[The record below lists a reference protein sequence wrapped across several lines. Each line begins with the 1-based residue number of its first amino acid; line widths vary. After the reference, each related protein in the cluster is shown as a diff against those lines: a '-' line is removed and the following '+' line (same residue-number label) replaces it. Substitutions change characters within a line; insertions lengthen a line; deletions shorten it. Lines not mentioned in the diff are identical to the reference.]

1 MKALTPAEVESYRQD
16 GFLFPFPALSEDERA
31 ECLAG
36 LDRYESWLGM
46 PVPKAD
52 LRWRTQPHALLP
64 WYAKLARHPRILDVV
79 EDVIGPDILVWTA
92 TFFIKE
98 AQSPTFAAWHQ
109 DSTYFGLTPYDQV
122 TAWVALTDASE
133 EAGCMEV
140 LSAHGQPRQMY
151 HAPLRLENSINRAG
165 QTIMEPLDENEA
177 TAMQLA
183 AGSFSLHHT
192 LCVHRS
198 APNRASHRRVG
209 LGINYIPAHVKPTA
223 PFRMS
228 AMLARG
234 TDRWGHF
241 DLYDPP
247 TIEFDTERHDLV
259 YNRYAENYREQVKRH
274 EHAFAPESAPA

>member
-1 MKALTPAEVESYRQD
+1 MKALTAAQVESYRHN
-16 GFLFPFPALSEDERA
+16 GYLFPFPALSAEERA
-31 ECLAG
+31 SCLAG
-36 LDRYESWLGM
+36 LERYESWLGST
-46 PVPKAD
+46 VPEAD
-52 LRWRTQPHALLP
+52 IKWRTQPHALLP
-64 WYAKLARHPRILDVV
+64 WYADLVRNPRILDVV

-98 AQSPTFAAWHQ
+98 AHSPTFAAWHQ
-109 DSTYFGLTPYDQV
+109 DSTYFGLEPHEQV

-140 LSAHGQPRQMY
+140 LSAHGKPRQMH
-151 HAPLRLENSINRAG
+151 HAALRLKDSINRTG
-165 QTIMEPLDENEA
+165 QTITESLDESSA
-177 TAMQLA
+177 VMMQLP

-209 LGINYIPAHVKPTA
+209 MGINYIPAHVRPTGST
-223 PFRMS
+223 RMS
-228 AMLARG
+228 ALLVRG

-247 TIEFDTERHDLV
+247 KAEFDTEAHGTV
-259 YNRYAENYREQVKRH
+259 YERYARNYREQVKRH
-274 EHAFAPESAPA
+274 EELFAPQQAQ